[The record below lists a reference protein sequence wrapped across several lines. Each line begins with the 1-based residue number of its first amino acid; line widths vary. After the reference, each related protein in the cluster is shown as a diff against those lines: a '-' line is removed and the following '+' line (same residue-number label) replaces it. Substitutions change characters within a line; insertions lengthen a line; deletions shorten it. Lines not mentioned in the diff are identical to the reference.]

1 MCRKIE
7 TVSIYDKPN
16 ESNSDF
22 AAYNSST
29 FHKVQNVLNKL
40 IPKKLNSNLI
50 MPFDIES

>member
-22 AAYNSST
+22 FTGNTLHITAVLST
-29 FHKVQNVLNKL
+29 KYKMCLTN
-40 IPKKLNSNLI
+40 
-50 MPFDIES
+50 